1 MAGQE
6 VVMSFLEVLLSIAV
20 LILAARLYAHRRYLR
35 LMLDWISGPLD
46 APLPDADGVWG
57 EFVSR
62 MNSRIK
68 IRKREKTEL
77 AAALE
82 QFRSAME
89 ALPDGVIFM
98 DTQRRILWMNR
109 LAEDLMFLSQNKDS
123 GKPIEHMIR
132 EPEFVSYLQ
141 HADFSEPLM
150 YHPTRRDEACYM
162 VSVIDY
168 GHERSLMT
176 IRDLTQL
183 EKLENVRRDF
193 VANVSHELKTP
204 LTVISGF
211 IETLQAHHTTLPDDK
226 RQRYL
231 DLAHAQ
237 ALQMNRL
244 VQDLL
249 TLSSLEAST
258 AFADETAVN
267 IDRLAQDALISA
279 ESLSAGRH
287 QIHCALPPDL
297 RIRGS
302 ASALRSIISNL
313 VNNAV
318 NYTPEGGQIDIGWEH
333 TASGGCLF
341 VKDTGIGIPPNHLP
355 RLTERFYRVDQG
367 RSRDTGGTGLGLA
380 IVKHALSR
388 HQGALHIDSEPQV
401 GSTFSACFPAQRISY
416 TTH

>member
-1 MAGQE
+1 
-6 VVMSFLEVLLSIAV
+6 MSFLEVLLSIAV
-20 LILAARLYAHRRYLR
+20 LLLAVRLYVHRRYLR

-62 MNSRIK
+62 MNSRLK
-68 IRKREKTEL
+68 FRMREKTEL
-77 AAALE
+77 ATALE

-98 DTQRRILWMNR
+98 DTQRRILWMNQ
-109 LAEDLMFLSQNKDS
+109 LAETLMFLSQNKDS
-123 GKPIEHMIR
+123 GKPIEHMVR

-141 HADFSEPLM
+141 NADFSEPLM
-150 YHPTRRDEACYM
+150 YHPTRRSEACYM
-162 VSVIDY
+162 VNVIDY

-211 IETLQAHHTTLPDDK
+211 IETLQSHHTILSEEK

-231 DLAHAQ
+231 DLAHSQAQ
-237 ALQMNRL
+237 QMNRL

-258 AFADETAVN
+258 AFADETDIN
-267 IDRLAQDALISA
+267 LGSLAHDVLLAT
-279 ESLSAGRH
+279 ESLSAERH
-287 QIHCALPPDL
+287 QISCDIPADL

-302 ASALRSIISNL
+302 ASVMRSIIGNL
-313 VNNAV
+313 ANNAV
-318 NYTPEGGQIDIGWEH
+318 NYTPHGGQVAIGWED
-333 TASGGCLF
+333 TPNGGCLY
-341 VKDTGIGIPPNHLP
+341 VRDTGIGISPTHLP

-380 IVKHALSR
+380 IVKHALTK
-388 HQGALHIDSEPQV
+388 HQGHLTINSQPGG
-401 GSTFSACFPAQRISY
+401 GSTFSACFPRQRISRI
-416 TTH
+416 TD